1 MTQAI
6 VVSAWHAWWNFLHQ
20 ETRNPSLAKGRGLRR
35 IGRSVHLP
43 IAMPQRLL
51 FDSPAAQARHVLAL
65 TAKSWRIPPSS
76 PREIARRAPH
86 GYVPVR
92 ALRRLHA
99 AAVLALLPHSW

>member
-1 MTQAI
+1 
-6 VVSAWHAWWNFLHQ
+6 
-20 ETRNPSLAKGRGLRR
+20 
-35 IGRSVHLP
+35 
-43 IAMPQRLL
+43 MPQRHL

-99 AAVLALLPHSW
+99 AATLALLPHSW